1 MNFIPFD
8 LNDLPEAEKKEAL
21 RKHAI
26 GIVLSYCEEQP
37 IKTEDGKQYKAFRT
51 IQQVRNHFNTTKW
64 WEAAAQLGVSFD
76 ALIDEHLKSRV
87 IMVTNGFV
95 WVRSEGKQHDH

>member
-8 LNDLPEAEKKEAL
+8 LNELPEAEKKEAL

-26 GIVLSYCEEQP
+26 GIVLQYCAEQP
-37 IKTEDGKQYKAFRT
+37 MKTDDGKPYRASHT

-64 WEAAAQLGVSFD
+64 SEAAAQLGVSFD
-76 ALIDEHLKSRV
+76 ALIDEHIKLHV

-95 WVRSEGKQHDH
+95 WVRNVEGK